1 MSAGVRNMQEIEVSG
16 KNIEEAISAG
26 LKQLDCSKEDVEIK
40 ILDEG
45 TTGLFGLMGAK
56 PAKVLLTLKSN
67 NQVKEIKKEAVKEE
81 PKREIDFNNAC
92 SNAKEYASKII
103 SMMGIN
109 INDIKV
115 FHDDETVN
123 IEVATDSGSLLIGR
137 GGQSLD
143 SLEYV
148 VQLMLN
154 NNPATRAKVN
164 IDTEGYRLKQQ
175 EKLKAIVHK
184 AIEYVRRTKKIYR
197 FDPMPARERKYIH
210 MYFKSMEEFD
220 TFSEGS
226 GHSRKVGVKL
236 ATNNNK

>member
-1 MSAGVRNMQEIEVSG
+1 MQEIEVSG

-26 LKQLDCSKEDVEIK
+26 LKQLNCSKEDVEIK

-56 PAKVLLTLKSN
+56 PAKVLLILKGSN
-67 NQVKEIKKEAVKEE
+67 KVKEIKKEEVKKEKVE
-81 PKREIDFNNAC
+81 KKEINFELAC
-92 SNAKEYASKII
+92 ANAKEYVSKII

-115 FHDDETVN
+115 SNDNETVN
-123 IEVATDSGSLLIGR
+123 IEVSTDSGSLLIGR

-154 NNPATRAKVN
+154 NNTETRAKVS

-175 EKLKAIVHK
+175 EKLKTIIQK
-184 AIEYVRRTKKIYR
+184 SIEYVKRTKKIYR

-210 MYFKSMEEFD
+210 MYFKDMEDFD

-236 ATNNNK
+236 AVNNK